1 MISGRVWDRP
11 VRCWPLGHRRI
22 GCETSLW
29 CTIVAGSEEL
39 RAVAGGT
46 VWPLSAQLHSAE
58 GNKNT
63 KTVQALVFLPFAS
76 IPLPPRVV
84 IMTFALHILHLIVPS
99 TTSAST
105 QWCLLG
111 QGSQML

>member
-29 CTIVAGSEEL
+29 FTIVAGSEEL
-39 RAVAGGT
+39 RAVVGGT

-76 IPLPPRVV
+76 SIPLPRRVV
-84 IMTFALHILHLIVPS
+84 IMTFALHILHFIVPS
-99 TTSAST
+99 TSASS

-111 QGSQML
+111 